1 MRSFRLRSGSDG
13 KSQVS
18 ERTEKSAAYVWNETV
33 SSDLLSDMCSG
44 PATLLIC
51 SIIPPV
57 ATPQYGLWSI
67 SSGLRPHDLGQ
78 DQFIWDVASSSLVV
92 CHQYLFR

>member
-18 ERTEKSAAYVWNETV
+18 EGTEKSAAYVWNETV
-33 SSDLLSDMCSG
+33 SPDLLSDMCSG

-78 DQFIWDVASSSLVV
+78 DQSIWDVASSSLVV
-92 CHQYLFR
+92 CHQYQFR